1 MVYRYIDE
9 RERERVFQT
18 GVATHQRIIKRVYWV
33 ITTRKCCFV
42 KVYFQQYL
50 SICAPI
56 TNIKCFL
63 CGGTTHPG
71 THGGQPPGDVGE
83 AAEGR
88 APRMPQH
95 LQHSR
100 AASLPWNPHEA
111 AVPRCSGTRT
121 LLSTWFLQSSKK
133 QILKGNP
140 QLRSAW
146 SSQACPR
153 PGAT

>member
-63 CGGTTHPG
+63 LWWHNT
-71 THGGQPPGDVGE
+71 
-83 AAEGR
+83 
-88 APRMPQH
+88 PRN
-95 LQHSR
+95 SWR
-100 AASLPWNPHEA
+100 AAAWGRGRGGGGEGPQDAAAPPALESGITSLEPSRGRCTSLLRHKNT
-111 AVPRCSGTRT
+111 AVY
-121 LLSTWFLQSSKK
+121 LILAK
-133 QILKGNP
+133 Q
-140 QLRSAW
+140 
-146 SSQACPR
+146 
-153 PGAT
+153 